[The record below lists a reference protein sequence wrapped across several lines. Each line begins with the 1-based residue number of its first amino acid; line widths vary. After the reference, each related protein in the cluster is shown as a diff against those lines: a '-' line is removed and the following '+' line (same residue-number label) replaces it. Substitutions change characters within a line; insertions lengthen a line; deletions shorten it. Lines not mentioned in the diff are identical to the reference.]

1 MSNRRSGVALALG
14 AVAALAAGCAADA
27 PAPRLRA
34 ELATTTT
41 ITDATGAAPTDS
53 LPASRSGPNAPAVA
67 NFTAPPSA
75 PCTAGPGATVPVP
88 VSYAVTGAMT
98 VTFTVDMQQ
107 VVGQPPHSGTYE
119 VPVPCDGNAHTIV
132 LFAVATDTST
142 TTQSKV
148 VMTGA

>member
-1 MSNRRSGVALALG
+1 
-14 AVAALAAGCAADA
+14 
-27 PAPRLRA
+27 
-34 ELATTTT
+34 
-41 ITDATGAAPTDS
+41 
-53 LPASRSGPNAPAVA
+53 
-67 NFTAPPSA
+67 
-75 PCTAGPGATVPVP
+75 VPVP

>member
-1 MSNRRSGVALALG
+1 VA
-14 AVAALAAGCAADA
+14 VLAAGCAADA
-27 PAPRLRA
+27 PPPPVA
-34 ELATTTT
+34 EVATTTPDT
-41 ITDATGAAPTDS
+41 APTGS
-53 LPASRSGPNAPAVA
+53 LPATRSGPNAPAVA
-67 NFTAPPSA
+67 DFTVPPSA
-75 PCTAGPGATVPVP
+75 PCPAGPGATVTVP

-98 VTFTVDMQQ
+98 VTFTVDMHQ

-132 LFAVATDTST
+132 LFAVATDTSM

>member
-41 ITDATGAAPTDS
+41 ITDADGAAPTGS
-53 LPASRSGPNAPAVA
+53 LPATRSGPNAPEVA
-67 NFTAPPSA
+67 GFTVPPSA
-75 PCTAGPGATVPVP
+75 SCVTGAGATVAVP

-107 VVGQPPHSGTYE
+107 VVGQPPHSGTYD